1 MTQYLKIEEAQQE
14 LIDLPQKLT
23 TEPIIIT
30 QDGLPVMTAM
40 SYEQFES
47 LIETLDIL
55 TDESF
60 SKKLQ
65 ASIAQTEAGNTIAWE
80 EVKTN
85 HLQLN

>member
-40 SYEQFES
+40 SYQQFES
-47 LIETLDIL
+47 LMETLDIL

-60 SKKLQ
+60 SQKLQ
-65 ASIAQTEAGNTIAWE
+65 ASIAQAEAGNTIAWE
-80 EVKTN
+80 EVKTK
-85 HLQLN
+85 LGI